1 MKKLISK
8 IKDMKNKKNLSLLLV
23 AGITLIIVTLGAT
36 YAYFQAQG
44 NRGAN
49 IDTNI
54 ITGTTDLLSFK
65 FGDEINIQANQD
77 NFGAG
82 MGNLSDSTTGTALLR
97 AGDTTNNVDATYNIY
112 LIIESN
118 NFEYTT
124 ENQTPEILLN
134 VTDPNGNPVENI
146 TGLVHYEDG
155 FDITTRTGGFL
166 LVPDYQIS
174 ATNISETIQDWNIE
188 VTFVN
193 LDSDQNAN
201 TGKTLTG
208 KLYMTQEQ
216 MSSYELTQIN
226 NIDSSTTY
234 NSITVTPEITN
245 GSGAVDKYYY
255 GIEEATS
262 TMAYTNNT
270 NQIKRLSNTY
280 AAVEDVSFIESD
292 SPNYQ
297 FTNLKSN
304 TEYTIYSY
312 VVDENKIKSNVYSTN
327 VTTSEYEVPVINNVS
342 HEVTLNSIS
351 LTVDASNGSNAITK
365 YMYSKDNGASWEES
379 TSNTHTFTNLTD
391 STEYDI
397 KVKVVDSEGYKS
409 TEYYE
414 AITTE
419 VYILPV
425 VTSVNAETTWNSITL
440 TPSGTNGTNA
450 IDHYEYSINNGAYQS
465 SNVFNSLNENTDYTI
480 KVKAIDS
487 IGRESNVYETTV
499 RTDTYKLPTISVS
512 TSATENSITVRVN
525 ATPGDGSIVSYHY
538 SRDDG
543 SNYTSSSNSSHT
555 FSGLAS
561 GTTYYLKVYVTDS
574 NGRTSAV
581 TSKTQATTYVN
592 PSVSRVTASN
602 ITSDSI
608 TINITASGG
617 SNSISR
623 YYYSSN
629 NGASW
634 VNSTSSSY
642 TFTGLSAGTKYNF
655 KVYVKDTAGHQSSQK
670 SVSAETDNPTLANVC
685 SEGANLA
692 NCIKEYNTMAGDG
705 AEGIYYHDGQGT
717 YTNADQEVGDNSYR
731 FSGADPN
738 NYVCFGSDEE
748 TCPEENLYRIIG
760 VFDGKV
766 KLIKADYTTSTM
778 LGTDG
783 RDYYGAYSSA
793 TSNYKGSMD
802 TSTIAGYRWNY
813 DTSVSTSGS
822 NNWTTSEFNTINL
835 NTNYWNYL
843 GSTWQNLIATTT
855 WYLGGMTPIDNT
867 AKEFYDGERNNA
879 GYGSNPTTY
888 TDEIGLMYPSDYGYA
903 ADPSYWTI
911 ILNASSSTINANN
924 WLYMGLY
931 EWTITPRS
939 SSGGIVFHVDSI
951 GGLFTISASFG
962 YAARPVFYL
971 KSNVALQGGSGT
983 SSDPYRLAV

>member
-49 IDTNI
+49 IDTSI

-112 LIIESN
+112 LIIEAN
-118 NFEYTT
+118 DFEYTT
-124 ENQTPEILLN
+124 EDQTPEILLN

-351 LTVDASNGSNAITK
+351 LTVDASNGSNAIAK

-425 VTSVNAETTWNSITL
+425 VSSVTSSTTWNSITL
-440 TPSGTNGTNA
+440 TPRGTNGTNA
-450 IDHYEYSINNGAYQS
+450 IVRYEYSINNGAYQT
-465 SNVFNSLNENTDYTI
+465 SNVFSNLSESTNYTI
-480 KVKAIDS
+480 NVKAIDS
-487 IGRESNVYETTV
+487 AGRESNVYTLQV
-499 RTDTYKLPTISVS
+499 RTDTYTLPTISVS
-512 TSATENSITVRVN
+512 TSATTNSITVSVN
-525 ATPGDGSIVSYHY
+525 ATSGDGSIVSYHY
-538 SRDDG
+538 SRDNG
-543 SNYTSSSNSSHT
+543 SNYTTTSSNSYT
-555 FSGLAS
+555 FSGLTA

-574 NGRTSAV
+574 NGRTSSV
-581 TSKTQATTYVN
+581 YTTSQATTYVN
-592 PSVSRVTASN
+592 PSVSNVTATN
-602 ITSDSI
+602 ITSNSV
-608 TINITASGG
+608 TINVTASGG

-629 NGASW
+629 NGSSW

-642 TFTGLSAGTKYNF
+642 TFTNLSPGTRYTF
-655 KVYVKDTAGHQSSQK
+655 RVYVTDTRGYSSSQRT
-670 SVSAETDNPTLANVC
+670 VSATTNNPIILADYIKGLYT
-685 SEGANLA
+685 SDGAN
-692 NCIKEYNTMAGDG
+692 
-705 AEGIYYHDGQGT
+705 GIYLHDGQGT
-717 YTNADQEVGDNSYR
+717 YGSQEAGDKSYR
-731 FSGADPN
+731 YSGTNPN
-738 NYVCFGSDEE
+738 NYVCFGTDAA
-748 TCPEENLYRIIG
+748 TCPNDNLYRIIG
-760 VFDGKV
+760 VFNNQV
-766 KLIKADYTTSTM
+766 KLIKNNS
-778 LGTDG
+778 
-783 RDYYGAYSSA
+783 YG
-793 TSNYKGSMD
+793 NY
-802 TSTIAGYRWNY
+802 AW
-813 DTSVSTSGS
+813 SGS
-822 NNWTTSEFNTINL
+822 NSNVWNTTTKPSIYTTL
-835 NTNYWNYL
+835 NTNFYNSIGAVWRQKISSTTWQIGGLSNGLGTPKNIYTYEL
-843 GSTWQNLIATTT
+843 GS
-855 WYLGGMTPIDNT
+855 
-867 AKEFYDGERNNA
+867 NNA
-879 GYGSNPTTY
+879 NITETMY
-888 TDEIGLMYPSDYGYA
+888 IGLMYLSDYAYA
-903 ADPSYWTI
+903 ADPDNWN
-911 ILNASSSTINANN
+911 LNLEDFSSISSAN
-924 WLYMGLY
+924 WLYTSFRV
-931 EWTITPRS
+931 WTISKNS
-939 SSGGIVFHVDSI
+939 SNTSSI
-951 GGLFTISASFG
+951 WTMTRG
-962 YAARPVFYL
+962 YSESCLSQYTAEVKPTFYL
-971 KSNVALQGGSGT
+971 NSNVAFSGGSGT
-983 SSDPYRLAV
+983 SSDPYRLVV